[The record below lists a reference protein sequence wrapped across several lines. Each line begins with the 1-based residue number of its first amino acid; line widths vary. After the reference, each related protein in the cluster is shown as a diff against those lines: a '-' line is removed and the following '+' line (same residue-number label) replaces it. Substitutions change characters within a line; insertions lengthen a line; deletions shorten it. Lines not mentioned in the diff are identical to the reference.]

1 MEKKII
7 DGFEE
12 FSIYEKLKKI
22 ESNLIEINL
31 LIESLETEDSHE
43 ADSRFLVRQFIDIKQ
58 LKKVGIRIQRF
69 LRFPLWDPKPGR
81 PVEYP
86 ESDQEKA
93 RYQRYRQAG
102 LSIRQ
107 IARKEKLSADTVFRK
122 LKKYEIE

>member
-7 DGFEE
+7 DSFEDLP
-12 FSIYEKLKKI
+12 IYEKLKKI

-31 LIESLETEDSHE
+31 LIESLEAEESEESDSQ
-43 ADSRFLVRQFIDIKQ
+43 FMIRQFIDIKQ
-58 LKKVGIRIQRF
+58 LKKVENRIQRF

-86 ESDQEKA
+86 ENDHEKN
-93 RYQRYRQAG
+93 RYILYRKAG

-122 LKKYEIE
+122 LRKYGI